1 MKKLNVTKE
10 RFEKSRYFTKKYGK
24 LEYVSESG
32 NLYKTNKGKV
42 LMFKEGLGDS
52 IKHGW
57 DKIKSGANKVGHII
71 GRYAVMQPKGDHIE
85 IWNAKYLSKA
95 EAKRANSFVM
105 SGKIV
110 LSSSIDGRY
119 ILEIDGDIDSSL
131 KIGDR
136 LDFQNIDTPHRERG
150 MGYVEK
156 IDGNKLYLRTDKD
169 MFSEKRELK
178 ESIDA
183 DPALVCPYCGGD
195 NCEVSIGTDDL
206 NLTNLDRL
214 QGKTFNVECW
224 CNDCNKPYNV
234 TVELKVKDVYP
245 NEDADSLGF

>member
-1 MKKLNVTKE
+1 MLLVMAI
-10 RFEKSRYFTKKYGK
+10 RYY
-24 LEYVSESG
+24 
-32 NLYKTNKGKV
+32 
-42 LMFKEGLGDS
+42 
-52 IKHGW
+52 
-57 DKIKSGANKVGHII
+57 
-71 GRYAVMQPKGDHIE
+71 
-85 IWNAKYLSKA
+85 
-95 EAKRANSFVM
+95 
-105 SGKIV
+105 
-110 LSSSIDGRY
+110 
-119 ILEIDGDIDSSL
+119 
-131 KIGDR
+131 
-136 LDFQNIDTPHRERG
+136 
-150 MGYVEK
+150 
-156 IDGNKLYLRTDKD
+156 KLYLRTDKD

-214 QGKTFNVECW
+214 QGETFNVECW